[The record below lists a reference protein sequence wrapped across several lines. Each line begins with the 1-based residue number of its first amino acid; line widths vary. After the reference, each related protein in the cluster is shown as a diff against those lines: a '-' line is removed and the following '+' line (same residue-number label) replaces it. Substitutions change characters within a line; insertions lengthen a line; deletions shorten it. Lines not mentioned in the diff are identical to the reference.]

1 MIKKLRWKF
10 IAVAMISIIVVLM
23 AIIGTIT
30 LINYNKT
37 VDNIDKVLTVLVDN
51 DGKFNGL
58 DFGDDNLKNTDGNNN
73 KDNLNHQKDHG
84 EFTKETPY
92 WTRFFSV
99 KFTNSNPDP
108 AVDTSMI
115 ASVSKEEA
123 IDMAKETINNNSMI
137 GFYGAY
143 RYKVKIADD
152 FKLVV
157 FVDCT
162 KEMRSIRYFVFT
174 GTWISLVGII
184 AVFIIVFIF
193 SKIVFNPVKR
203 TYDKQKRFVTN
214 AAHELKTPL
223 TIISANNE
231 LIDAQYNS
239 LDETQAI
246 DKQVKKLTIM
256 INNLTLLSKLDE
268 EDKNVDLKEKV
279 DLTKLSNDL
288 IEPFKV
294 IFESRNIKFKFF
306 VDDNCYIKGN
316 TNLISQLLSL
326 LIDNANKYALTYIDF
341 EVRIVGKGVEL
352 KTSNDADIDEKN
364 PNLLLERFYRNDKAR
379 GKIEGSG
386 IGLSVV
392 NEIVKLHKGTIKLN
406 ASNNVYSC
414 VIKFKN

>member
-1 MIKKLRWKF
+1 
-10 IAVAMISIIVVLM
+10 MISIIVVLM

-37 VDNIDKVLTVLVDN
+37 VDNIDKVLTALVDN

-58 DFGDDNLKNTDGNNN
+58 DFGDDNLKNTGGNNN
-73 KDNLNHQKDHG
+73 KDNLNPPKDYG

-123 IDMAKETINNNSMI
+123 INMAKETIDSNSMI

-231 LIDAQYNS
+231 LIDAEYNS

-294 IFESRNIKFKFF
+294 IFESRNIKFNFF

-352 KTSNDADIDEKN
+352 KISNDADIDEKN

-386 IGLSVV
+386 IGLSIV

>member
-1 MIKKLRWKF
+1 
-10 IAVAMISIIVVLM
+10 MISIIVVLM

-51 DGKFNGL
+51 NGKIDDL
-58 DFGDDNLKNTDGNNN
+58 DFGDDNLENTDGNNN

-123 IDMAKETINNNSMI
+123 IDMAKETIDSNSMI

-294 IFESRNIKFKFF
+294 IFESRNIKFNFF

>member
-1 MIKKLRWKF
+1 
-10 IAVAMISIIVVLM
+10 MISIIVVLM

-51 DGKFNGL
+51 NGKFDDL
-58 DFGDDNLKNTDGNNN
+58 DFGDDNLENTDGNNN

-99 KFTNSNPDP
+99 KFTNSNPNP
-108 AVDTSMI
+108 TVDTSMI
-115 ASVSKEEA
+115 ASVSKKEA
-123 IDMAKETINNNSMI
+123 IDMAKETIDSNSMI

-143 RYKVKIADD
+143 RYKVKITDD

-294 IFESRNIKFKFF
+294 IFESRNIKFNFF

>member
-51 DGKFNGL
+51 GGKFNNL
-58 DFGDDNLKNTDGNNN
+58 DFGDDNLENTDGNNN
-73 KDNLNHQKDHG
+73 KGNLNHQEDHG

-99 KFTNSNPDP
+99 KFTNSSPDP

-123 IDMAKETINNNSMI
+123 IDMAKKTIDSNSMI

-294 IFESRNIKFKFF
+294 IFESRNIKFNFF

>member
-1 MIKKLRWKF
+1 
-10 IAVAMISIIVVLM
+10 MISIIVVLM

-51 DGKFNGL
+51 DGKFDDL
-58 DFGDDNLKNTDGNNN
+58 DFGDDNLENTDGNNS

-123 IDMAKETINNNSMI
+123 IDMAKETIDSNSMI

-223 TIISANNE
+223 TIILANNE

-294 IFESRNIKFKFF
+294 IFESRNIKFNFF

-326 LIDNANKYALTYIDF
+326 LIDNANKYALTYINF

>member
-1 MIKKLRWKF
+1 
-10 IAVAMISIIVVLM
+10 MISIIVVLM

-51 DGKFNGL
+51 NGKFDDL

-123 IDMAKETINNNSMI
+123 IDMARETIDSNSMI

-268 EDKNVDLKEKV
+268 EDKNVDLKERV

-294 IFESRNIKFKFF
+294 IFESRNIKFNFF

>member
-51 DGKFNGL
+51 GGKFNGL
-58 DFGDDNLKNTDGNNN
+58 DFGDDNLENTDGNNN

-108 AVDTSMI
+108 IVDTSMI

-123 IDMAKETINNNSMI
+123 IDMAKETIDSNSMI

-294 IFESRNIKFKFF
+294 IFESRNIKFNFF

-326 LIDNANKYALTYIDF
+326 LIDNANKYALTYINF

-364 PNLLLERFYRNDKAR
+364 PNLLLERFYRNDKAG

>member
-1 MIKKLRWKF
+1 
-10 IAVAMISIIVVLM
+10 MISIIVVLM

-73 KDNLNHQKDHG
+73 KDNLNHQKDYG

-123 IDMAKETINNNSMI
+123 INMAKETIDSNSMI

-162 KEMRSIRYFVFT
+162 KEMRSIRYCVFT
-174 GTWISLVGII
+174 GTLISLVGII

-231 LIDAQYNS
+231 LIDAEYNS

-294 IFESRNIKFKFF
+294 IFESRNIKFNFF

-326 LIDNANKYALTYIDF
+326 LIDNANKYALTYINF

>member
-58 DFGDDNLKNTDGNNN
+58 DFGDDNLKNTDVNNN
-73 KDNLNHQKDHG
+73 KDNLNHQKDYG

-123 IDMAKETINNNSMI
+123 INMAKETIDSNSMI

-231 LIDAQYNS
+231 LIDAEYNS

-326 LIDNANKYALTYIDF
+326 LIDNANKYALTYINF

-406 ASNNVYSC
+406 ASNNEYSC

>member
-37 VDNIDKVLTVLVDN
+37 VDNKVLTVLVDN
-51 DGKFNGL
+51 GGKFDDL
-58 DFGDDNLKNTDGNNN
+58 DFGDDNLENTDGNNN
-73 KDNLNHQKDHG
+73 KDNLNHQGDHG

-99 KFTNSNPDP
+99 KFTNSNPNP
-108 AVDTSMI
+108 TVDTSMI

-123 IDMAKETINNNSMI
+123 IDMAKETIDSNSMI

-143 RYKVKIADD
+143 RYKVKITDD

-214 AAHELKTPL
+214 AAHELKIPL

-239 LDETQAI
+239 LDETQVI

-294 IFESRNIKFKFF
+294 IFESRNIKFNFF

>member
-1 MIKKLRWKF
+1 
-10 IAVAMISIIVVLM
+10 MISIIVVLM

-51 DGKFNGL
+51 GGKFNNL
-58 DFGDDNLKNTDGNNN
+58 DFGDDNLENTDGDNS

-99 KFTNSNPDP
+99 KFTNSSPDP

-123 IDMAKETINNNSMI
+123 IDMAKETIDSNSMI

-294 IFESRNIKFKFF
+294 IFESRNIKFNFF
-306 VDDNCYIKGN
+306 VDDDCYIKGN

-364 PNLLLERFYRNDKAR
+364 PNLLLERFYRNDKAI

>member
-51 DGKFNGL
+51 DGKFDDL
-58 DFGDDNLKNTDGNNN
+58 DFGDDNLENTDGNNN
-73 KDNLNHQKDHG
+73 KDNLNHQEDHG
-84 EFTKETPY
+84 ELTKETPY

-108 AVDTSMI
+108 TVDTSMI

-123 IDMAKETINNNSMI
+123 IDMAKETIDSNSMI

-143 RYKVKIADD
+143 RYKVKITDD

-294 IFESRNIKFKFF
+294 IFESRNIKFNFF

-341 EVRIVGKGVEL
+341 EVRIVGKYVEL

>member
-10 IAVAMISIIVVLM
+10 IVVAMISIIVVLM

-51 DGKFNGL
+51 NGKFDDL
-58 DFGDDNLKNTDGNNN
+58 DFGDDNLENTDGNNN

-108 AVDTSMI
+108 AVNTSMI

-123 IDMAKETINNNSMI
+123 IDMAKETIDSNSMI

-294 IFESRNIKFKFF
+294 IFESRNIKFNYF

-326 LIDNANKYALTYIDF
+326 LIDNANKYALTYINF

>member
-1 MIKKLRWKF
+1 
-10 IAVAMISIIVVLM
+10 MISIIVVLM

-73 KDNLNHQKDHG
+73 KDNLNHQKDYG

-99 KFTNSNPDP
+99 KFINSNPDP

-115 ASVSKEEA
+115 TSVSKEEA
-123 IDMAKETINNNSMI
+123 IDMAKETIDSNSMI
-137 GFYGAY
+137 GFYGSY

-231 LIDAQYNS
+231 LIDAEYNS

-294 IFESRNIKFKFF
+294 IFESRNIKFNFF

>member
-1 MIKKLRWKF
+1 
-10 IAVAMISIIVVLM
+10 MISIIVVLM

-51 DGKFNGL
+51 NGKFDDL
-58 DFGDDNLKNTDGNNN
+58 DFGDDNLENTDGNNN
-73 KDNLNHQKDHG
+73 KDNPNHQKDHG

-123 IDMAKETINNNSMI
+123 IDMARETIDSNSMI

-162 KEMRSIRYFVFT
+162 KEMRFIRYFVFT

-268 EDKNVDLKEKV
+268 EDKM
-279 DLTKLSNDL
+279 L
-288 IEPFKV
+288 I
-294 IFESRNIKFKFF
+294 
-306 VDDNCYIKGN
+306 
-316 TNLISQLLSL
+316 
-326 LIDNANKYALTYIDF
+326 
-341 EVRIVGKGVEL
+341 
-352 KTSNDADIDEKN
+352 
-364 PNLLLERFYRNDKAR
+364 
-379 GKIEGSG
+379 
-386 IGLSVV
+386 
-392 NEIVKLHKGTIKLN
+392 
-406 ASNNVYSC
+406 
-414 VIKFKN
+414 

>member
-1 MIKKLRWKF
+1 
-10 IAVAMISIIVVLM
+10 MISIIVVLM

-51 DGKFNGL
+51 DGKFNNL
-58 DFGDDNLKNTDGNNN
+58 DFGDDNLENTDGNNN
-73 KDNLNHQKDHG
+73 KDNLNPPKDYG

-123 IDMAKETINNNSMI
+123 INMAKETIDSNSMI

-288 IEPFKV
+288 IGSFKV
-294 IFESRNIKFKFF
+294 IFESRNIKFNFF

-326 LIDNANKYALTYIDF
+326 LIDNANKYALTYINF

>member
-51 DGKFNGL
+51 NGKFDDL
-58 DFGDDNLKNTDGNNN
+58 DFGDDNLENTDGNNN

-123 IDMAKETINNNSMI
+123 IDMAKETIDSNSMI

-203 TYDKQKRFVTN
+203 TYDKQKRSVTN

-268 EDKNVDLKEKV
+268 EEKNVDLKEKV

-294 IFESRNIKFKFF
+294 IFESRNIKFNFF

>member
-73 KDNLNHQKDHG
+73 KDNLNSQKDYG

-123 IDMAKETINNNSMI
+123 IDMAKKTIDSNSMI

-231 LIDAQYNS
+231 LIDAEYNS

-294 IFESRNIKFKFF
+294 IFESRNIKFNFF

-326 LIDNANKYALTYIDF
+326 LIDNANKYALTYINF

>member
-1 MIKKLRWKF
+1 
-10 IAVAMISIIVVLM
+10 MISIIVVLM

-37 VDNIDKVLTVLVDN
+37 VDNKVLTVLVDN
-51 DGKFNGL
+51 GGKFDDL
-58 DFGDDNLKNTDGNNN
+58 DFGDDNLENTDGNNN
-73 KDNLNHQKDHG
+73 KDNLNHQGDHG

-99 KFTNSNPDP
+99 KFTNSNPNP
-108 AVDTSMI
+108 TVDTSMI

-123 IDMAKETINNNSMI
+123 IDMAKETIDSNSMI

-143 RYKVKIADD
+143 RYKVKITDD

-214 AAHELKTPL
+214 AAHELKIPL

-239 LDETQAI
+239 LDETQVI

-294 IFESRNIKFKFF
+294 IFESRNIKFNFF

>member
-58 DFGDDNLKNTDGNNN
+58 DFGDDNLKNTGGNNN
-73 KDNLNHQKDHG
+73 KDNLNPPKDYG

-115 ASVSKEEA
+115 VSVSKEEA
-123 IDMAKETINNNSMI
+123 IDMAKKTIDSNSMI

-294 IFESRNIKFKFF
+294 IFESRNIKFNFF

-341 EVRIVGKGVEL
+341 EVRIVGKCVEL

-406 ASNNVYSC
+406 ASNNEYSC

>member
-1 MIKKLRWKF
+1 
-10 IAVAMISIIVVLM
+10 MISIIVVLM

-73 KDNLNHQKDHG
+73 KDNLNHQKDYG

-123 IDMAKETINNNSMI
+123 INMAKETIDSNSMI

-162 KEMRSIRYFVFT
+162 KEMRFVRYFAFT

-231 LIDAQYNS
+231 LIDAEYNS

-294 IFESRNIKFKFF
+294 IFESRNIKFNFF

-414 VIKFKN
+414 LIKFKN

>member
-51 DGKFNGL
+51 DGKFDDL
-58 DFGDDNLKNTDGNNN
+58 DFGDDNLENTDGNNN
-73 KDNLNHQKDHG
+73 KDNLNYQEDHG

-99 KFTNSNPDP
+99 KFTNSNPNP
-108 AVDTSMI
+108 TVDTSMI

-123 IDMAKETINNNSMI
+123 IDMAKETIDSNSMI

-143 RYKVKIADD
+143 RYKVKITDD

-294 IFESRNIKFKFF
+294 IFESRNIKFNFF

-341 EVRIVGKGVEL
+341 EVRIVGKYVEL

>member
-51 DGKFNGL
+51 DGKFDDL
-58 DFGDDNLKNTDGNNN
+58 DFGDDNLENTDGNNN

-108 AVDTSMI
+108 TVDTSMI

-123 IDMAKETINNNSMI
+123 IDMAKETIDSNSMI

-294 IFESRNIKFKFF
+294 IFESRNIKFNFF

>member
-51 DGKFNGL
+51 GGKFNNL

-73 KDNLNHQKDHG
+73 KDNLNPSKDYG

-123 IDMAKETINNNSMI
+123 IDMAKETIDSNSMI

-288 IEPFKV
+288 IGSFKV
-294 IFESRNIKFKFF
+294 IFESRSIKFNFF

-326 LIDNANKYALTYIDF
+326 LIDNANKYALTYINF

>member
-73 KDNLNHQKDHG
+73 KDNLNHQKDYG

-123 IDMAKETINNNSMI
+123 IDMAKKTIDSNSMI

-231 LIDAQYNS
+231 LIDAEYNS

-294 IFESRNIKFKFF
+294 IFESRNIKFNFF

-326 LIDNANKYALTYIDF
+326 LIDNANKYALTYINF

>member
-1 MIKKLRWKF
+1 
-10 IAVAMISIIVVLM
+10 MISIIVVLM

-51 DGKFNGL
+51 DGKFNGP

-73 KDNLNHQKDHG
+73 KDNLNHQKDYG

-123 IDMAKETINNNSMI
+123 INMAKKTIDSNSMI

-294 IFESRNIKFKFF
+294 IFESRNIKFNFF

>member
-58 DFGDDNLKNTDGNNN
+58 DFGDDNLKNTDVNNN
-73 KDNLNHQKDHG
+73 KDNLNHQKDYG

-99 KFTNSNPDP
+99 KFTNSNPAP

-123 IDMAKETINNNSMI
+123 INMAKETIDSNSMI

-288 IEPFKV
+288 IGSFKV
-294 IFESRNIKFKFF
+294 IFESRNIKFNFF

-326 LIDNANKYALTYIDF
+326 LIDNANKYALTYINF

>member
-73 KDNLNHQKDHG
+73 KDNLNHQKDYG

-123 IDMAKETINNNSMI
+123 INMAKETIDSNSMI

-231 LIDAQYNS
+231 LIDAEYNS

-294 IFESRNIKFKFF
+294 IFESRNIKFNFF

-364 PNLLLERFYRNDKAR
+364 PNLLLERFYRNDKPR

>member
-51 DGKFNGL
+51 GGKFNNL
-58 DFGDDNLKNTDGNNN
+58 DFGDDNLENTDGNNN

-123 IDMAKETINNNSMI
+123 IDMAKETIDSNSMI

-143 RYKVKIADD
+143 RYKVKIAND

-288 IEPFKV
+288 IGSFKV
-294 IFESRNIKFKFF
+294 IFESRNIKFNFF

>member
-51 DGKFNGL
+51 DGKLNGL
-58 DFGDDNLKNTDGNNN
+58 DFGDDNLKNTDVNNN
-73 KDNLNHQKDHG
+73 KDNLNHQKDYG

-99 KFTNSNPDP
+99 KFTNSNPAP

-123 IDMAKETINNNSMI
+123 INMAKETIDSNSMI

-231 LIDAQYNS
+231 LIDAEYNS

-294 IFESRNIKFKFF
+294 IFESRNIKFNFF

-326 LIDNANKYALTYIDF
+326 LIDNANKYALTYINF

>member
-51 DGKFNGL
+51 GGKFNNL
-58 DFGDDNLKNTDGNNN
+58 DFGDDNLKNTDGDNN

-123 IDMAKETINNNSMI
+123 IDMAKETIDSNSMI

-193 SKIVFNPVKR
+193 SKMVFNPVKR

-288 IEPFKV
+288 IGPFKV
-294 IFESRNIKFKFF
+294 IFESRNIKFNFF

-326 LIDNANKYALTYIDF
+326 LIDNANKYALTYINF
-341 EVRIVGKGVEL
+341 EVRFVGKGVEL

-364 PNLLLERFYRNDKAR
+364 PNLLLERFYRNDKAK

>member
-1 MIKKLRWKF
+1 
-10 IAVAMISIIVVLM
+10 MISIIVVLM

-73 KDNLNHQKDHG
+73 KDNLNSQKDYG

-123 IDMAKETINNNSMI
+123 IDMAKKTIDSNSMI

-231 LIDAQYNS
+231 LIDAEYNS

-294 IFESRNIKFKFF
+294 IFESRNIKFNFF

-326 LIDNANKYALTYIDF
+326 LIDNANKYALTYINF

>member
-1 MIKKLRWKF
+1 
-10 IAVAMISIIVVLM
+10 MISIIVVLM

-51 DGKFNGL
+51 NGKFDDL
-58 DFGDDNLKNTDGNNN
+58 DFGDDNLENTDGNNN

-123 IDMAKETINNNSMI
+123 IDMARETIDSNSMI

-214 AAHELKTPL
+214 AAHELKIPL

-239 LDETQAI
+239 LDETKAI

-268 EDKNVDLKEKV
+268 EDKNVDLKERV
-279 DLTKLSNDL
+279 NLTKLSNDL

-294 IFESRNIKFKFF
+294 IFESRNIKFNYF

-392 NEIVKLHKGTIKLN
+392 NEIVKLHKGTIKVN

>member
-37 VDNIDKVLTVLVDN
+37 VDNIDKVLTVLADN

-58 DFGDDNLKNTDGNNN
+58 DFGDDNLKNTGGNNN
-73 KDNLNHQKDHG
+73 KDNLNPPKDYG

-123 IDMAKETINNNSMI
+123 INMAKETIDSNSMI

-288 IEPFKV
+288 IGSFKV
-294 IFESRNIKFKFF
+294 IFESRNIKFNFF

-326 LIDNANKYALTYIDF
+326 LIDNANKYALTYINF

-406 ASNNVYSC
+406 ASNNEYSC

>member
-1 MIKKLRWKF
+1 
-10 IAVAMISIIVVLM
+10 MISIIVVLM

-51 DGKFNGL
+51 GGKFNNL
-58 DFGDDNLKNTDGNNN
+58 DFGDDNLENTDGDNS

-99 KFTNSNPDP
+99 KFTNSSPDP

-123 IDMAKETINNNSMI
+123 IDMAKETIDSNSMI

-268 EDKNVDLKEKV
+268 EDKNVDLKERV

-294 IFESRNIKFKFF
+294 IFESRNIKFNFF

>member
-1 MIKKLRWKF
+1 
-10 IAVAMISIIVVLM
+10 MISIIVVLM

-73 KDNLNHQKDHG
+73 KDNLNHQKDYG

-108 AVDTSMI
+108 AVNTSMI

-123 IDMAKETINNNSMI
+123 IDMAKKTIDSNSMI

-231 LIDAQYNS
+231 LIDAEYNS

-294 IFESRNIKFKFF
+294 IFESRNIKFNFF

-326 LIDNANKYALTYIDF
+326 LIDNANKYALTYINF

>member
-51 DGKFNGL
+51 DGKFDDL
-58 DFGDDNLKNTDGNNN
+58 DFGDDNLENTDGNNN
-73 KDNLNHQKDHG
+73 KDNLNHQEDHG
-84 EFTKETPY
+84 EFTKKTPY

-108 AVDTSMI
+108 TVDTSMI

-123 IDMAKETINNNSMI
+123 IDMAKETIDSNSMI

-143 RYKVKIADD
+143 RYKVKITDD

-288 IEPFKV
+288 IESFKV
-294 IFESRNIKFKFF
+294 IFESRNIKFNFF

-326 LIDNANKYALTYIDF
+326 LIDNANKYALTYINF

>member
-1 MIKKLRWKF
+1 
-10 IAVAMISIIVVLM
+10 MISIIVVLM

-51 DGKFNGL
+51 NGKFDDL
-58 DFGDDNLKNTDGNNN
+58 DFGYDNLENTDGNNN

-123 IDMAKETINNNSMI
+123 IDMAKETIDSNSMI

-268 EDKNVDLKEKV
+268 EDKNVDLKERV

-294 IFESRNIKFKFF
+294 IFESRNIKFNFF

-326 LIDNANKYALTYIDF
+326 LIDNANKYALTYINF